1 VMSSSGKAPMAEI
14 ATQPDPAAEPGRP
27 TRPGQPAQPGRAA
40 QRRRTRRAIV
50 EATSRL
56 LAAGADPSINDIAAA
71 ADVSRRTIYT
81 YFPTLDQLLLD
92 ATLGAMN
99 VSIEAAIDS
108 SGEPD
113 ARARI
118 VALVAALSD
127 GMAGSLPLGRKL
139 IKLTVD
145 APPPDAG
152 PKRGYRRIGWIEA
165 ALEPVRPRLGPDRF
179 EQLVSAL
186 AVVIGWEA
194 FVVLFDVRGLSV
206 DQAREIITGA
216 ATTLVDA
223 ALAQAG
229 DGTGAGTGAAG
240 TDSDSPN

>member
-1 VMSSSGKAPMAEI
+1 MAEI

-27 TRPGQPAQPGRAA
+27 TRPAQPAQPGRAA

-223 ALAQAG
+223 ALAQAD

>member
-1 VMSSSGKAPMAEI
+1 MMSSSGKAPMAEI
-14 ATQPDPAAEPGRP
+14 ATQPDPAAEPGQP

-145 APPPDAG
+145 APSPDAG

-229 DGTGAGTGAAG
+229 AGTGAGTGAAG